1 LIEGWQ
7 KPFHPANALPAF
19 PLVQEP
25 PALACFLGAAKV
37 EGPAQPGVVCQVHDI
52 LLLERILFVAEGK
65 QLRWPPHW
73 RFRPRRWM
81 EVPKQEVIL
90 PRKTVLE
97 MQRPLRKAIDAV
109 RRQPG
114 QVQF

>member
-1 LIEGWQ
+1 
-7 KPFHPANALPAF
+7 
-19 PLVQEP
+19 V
-25 PALACFLGAAKV
+25 
-37 EGPAQPGVVCQVHDI
+37 
-52 LLLERILFVAEGK
+52 
-65 QLRWPPHW
+65 
-73 RFRPRRWM
+73 

-97 MQRPLRKAIDAV
+97 MQRLLSDKEGAIDAV